1 MTRLDMTLGA
11 VGVIFGFTTIAFI
24 TLLIFFYKFK
34 DHYEYSRQD

>member
-24 TLLIFFYKFK
+24 TLLYFLLQI
-34 DHYEYSRQD
+34 